1 MHSGSLGLDLFL
13 ALALGRDPVLLV
25 HLEDSGSEW
34 SCPAGS
40 GLWELLGS
48 LEAERMEKPGSL
60 RNVIAPGCLCS
71 CSSFI

>member
-25 HLEDSGSEW
+25 HLEYSGGE
-34 SCPAGS
+34 AGS